1 MHAFEHHPIRN
12 VVERARTL
20 LHRVSRSAR
29 TRYWFPHVPLA
40 LLFTFGGYW
49 LLNFGLGPGW
59 PYYLERVALGTA
71 ELPPRFLP
79 VLVVGGGMM
88 PVGLGLLFRSRV
100 AWAMALVLAIAA
112 AATTGLGV
120 VRSGVGLLAYFAF
133 VVVLLIV
140 AWKRFDRAS
149 LAASTLFAVTS
160 VLMLLMYATYGAFYL
175 GAGFKPR
182 ITDLITAFYFAVVSM
197 STVGYGDITPQTPE
211 ARMFTVSVILL
222 GVAVFATSLTAVIA
236 PLVSNSIT
244 RIVSRRGT
252 GMNRN
257 NHFIVIGRTALAV
270 NTWRELA
277 KRGRSVTRI
286 VREMPEETGPEECDL
301 VVGDPS
307 SASVLKE
314 AGADKAQAV
323 LAMTADDSENAF
335 IVLAV
340 REFAPKTRTIAAI
353 NDASHMGRIRLVQPD
368 VTIAP
373 QVLGGELLAMMLSGE
388 TVSPDY
394 VMDRVF
400 QRKPESA

>member
-1 MHAFEHHPIRN
+1 MQIFDRHPIRN
-12 VVERARTL
+12 IVERARTL
-20 LHRVSRSAR
+20 LHRLAIALR

-40 LLFTFGGYW
+40 VLFTLGGYW
-49 LLNFGLGPGW
+49 LLAFDLGSGW
-59 PYYLERVALGTA
+59 PNYLERVAVGSA
-71 ELPPRFLP
+71 ELPPKLLP
-79 VLVVGGGMM
+79 VLLVGGGMM

-100 AWAMALVLAIAA
+100 AWTMALILAIAA
-112 AATTGLGV
+112 GAITGLGAV
-120 VRSGVGLLAYFAF
+120 HSGVGLLAYFALMVF
-133 VVVLLIV
+133 LLIV
-140 AWKRFDRAS
+140 AWNRFDRAS
-149 LAASTLFAVTS
+149 LAASTLFAITS

-175 GAGFKPR
+175 GVDFKPK

-211 ARMFTVSVILL
+211 ARLFAVSVILL

-244 RIVSRRGT
+244 RIVTRRGL
-252 GMNRN
+252 GMTRS

-286 VREMPEETGPEECDL
+286 VREMPEETGAGECDL

-307 SASVLKE
+307 SVSVLKE
-314 AGADKAQAV
+314 AGAEKAQAV
-323 LAMTADDSENAF
+323 LAMTDDDSENAF

-340 REFAPKTRTIAAI
+340 RELAPKTRTIAAI
-353 NDASHMGRIRLVQPD
+353 NDAHHMGRIRLVQPD

-373 QVLGGELLAMMLSGE
+373 QVLGGELLAMM
-388 TVSPDY
+388 
-394 VMDRVF
+394 
-400 QRKPESA
+400 